1 MERET
6 IIISLLFIGFHTIRD
21 NGLAIFYQ
29 STDFRL
35 TASRLYTR
43 HFNNYLVDRHRSLSI
58 LSCHCSERFDSTTK
72 SSWPFNVLPTL
83 LYQFSSSTCSRE
95 SILQSLQNLWFLFP
109 FLSVRST
116 ILVRSLLN
124 RLISSIF
131 STLFFL
137 TLLSFENEESFKF
150 SSNAQQIS
158 MWIH

>member
-116 ILVRSLLN
+116 ILVRSLLKAN
-124 RLISSIF
+124 
-131 STLFFL
+131 LFDFL
-137 TLLSFENEESFKF
+137 DTFFFNTSFVWKRRKF
-150 SSNAQQIS
+150 
-158 MWIH
+158 